1 MPPANQAASDKNQAL
16 TNDKNAAAGGE
27 DQILQD
33 TSGVLHWFR
42 ASCSGDVP
50 LKRSGHSLTVVGN
63 NAYLFGGLPPKK
75 PVGPSNEMF
84 RVQIPSGGSKKEF
97 KWVKVSGTTHGEK
110 ESKHGSKRD
119 SARFQ
124 SARDRQSSSRSLE
137 SEQYPS
143 DIPLPRWKHSAS
155 AFGKNKIAIFGG
167 LHSTNSR
174 LSDLW
179 VFDAQKSTWENPW
192 PSLYEIDKQGNH
204 APKKESDPNL
214 EESPTPRGGH
224 SSATLLESTI
234 LIFGGHGG
242 AYFSRKDF
250 NDLYAYDTEKSSFK
264 KLTPKGKPPAPRSG
278 HTAVGFGSKMLVF
291 GGWNNRSQLAD
302 LWLYEWYT
310 NTWTQIETQQGLP
323 RWNHAA
329 VGIAS
334 IPYSKMLLFGGSVAS
349 PNSARAQGVF
359 SSEVMLLD
367 RIDAS
372 VPEGAMLDESVE
384 YSPRDGETAA
394 MLEQAQWIDVKNLN
408 FDGKPPSARE
418 DCGMAFDPKG
428 SRVLI
433 FGGWTNRWH
442 GDLHVLDMQQLVG
455 PPYAV
460 TGIEPKM
467 GPVTGGE
474 AIRIYGEG
482 FNGDDVAVRFIAKNP
497 RTGKFDEK
505 SASEDTRAKRINETE
520 LSCDAPNFESHGPS
534 EVQVRVSIGGDAY
547 TTTYQK
553 YQFFSVTD
561 AHKSLAFGP
570 GLMPGA
576 IANRPTSFVIQSK
589 DDKGL
594 NRITGGDEFRID
606 VVRLQ
611 EKEEQEQK
619 LADNADDPTKATV
632 EKLGLFKGCLDTS
645 VAGPSVSEFL
655 GEESHS
661 SESKNKDRE
670 LNGQKMDYTI
680 HDNEDGTYE
689 VSYTPTSAGEYIVRI
704 NFVGTYGGVEG
715 PVRGS
720 PFHPLCYADDTSNIK
735 AITCALK
742 ADENGGRLSA
752 SASKELSQLS
762 EDDMGSEINDLS
774 GPLLSALVRRD
785 LQEIANFLKSSLN
798 GLKEEPSDD
807 DLNGLLRVKEH
818 LLAANKNKQRIDFV
832 LDRATSV
839 MQYRAALFSG
849 GRHSPLIERKGLSGK
864 SDPGLGRN
872 IEGNLT
878 RTKEQFQNLE
888 RQIPI
893 TKGAIQ
899 PLVKSHGTVVRNEML
914 QYEERIQNYA
924 DSLKTKEFMYWDTGM
939 EKSREALQET
949 KKKQETMWSE
959 LKEKYHTASVFDFPE
974 VLRKSMESMRNI
986 DSTLDNVEHLWDL
999 AEEADTFFKQS
1010 KETLW
1015 TEVDADKLEDDAKS
1029 LQKKVTSTINAQVKN
1044 SGAFKGLLKSVRE
1057 FLNTMPLVQALRH
1070 PSMRMRH
1077 WEMLQK
1083 ATGQNFTP
1091 PPNDPDLKLEGLLAL
1106 QLHRFQT
1113 DVEEIT
1119 DQAMKEAQMEATLDK
1134 LESTWSSIQW
1144 DVSEIELAGDKVETV
1159 KLVEEDMEQLENDQL
1174 AVQGMMGSRF
1184 KGTFEEKIDSWNTK
1198 LGRVAEVV
1206 SYLTDVARTWAY
1218 LEPLFLHSEEVKKEL
1233 PEDADRFVSIDSSVR
1248 KILKDAVATKNV
1260 VESCNA
1266 ENVLEELEKQN
1277 TELDKCRKS
1286 LQKFLDQKRR
1296 LFPRFYFVSEADLLD
1311 ILSNGSNPPAIMRH
1325 ISKVLL
1331 ATAKLRLKT
1340 ENEGRPVA
1348 TEFVSGVG
1356 EEILPFR
1363 QGGVRLEGKA
1373 EQYLAKILE
1382 EQHMTIQDFLMQAYK
1397 RYDEMNRGEW
1407 MIDFKEDVPEEDKG
1421 IVPVDPA
1428 QIVSLVA
1435 SAKYIEQAEAALK
1448 RAKEGDSNAVKEYNK
1463 KQNEELAELIRLTR
1477 RDLSKAKRTR
1487 VMVSITMDSHSR
1499 DVIEKLVADGIN
1511 DPDSFQWQS
1520 QLKHRILDDGS
1531 CRIDILNASFPY
1543 GNEYLGNGPRLV
1555 ITPLTDRIYV
1565 TATQALNL
1573 CMGCAPAGPAGTG
1586 KTETTKDLSS
1596 ALGKCCYVFNCSP
1609 EMDYQTL
1616 GDIFKG
1622 LASSGS
1628 WGCFDEFNRL
1638 IPEVLSVCSVQF
1650 KSVCDA
1656 IRATQDTVTIENDTV
1671 TLDRSAGVFITMNP
1685 GYLGRSELPEGLKA
1699 LFRPITVMV
1708 PDLVLICENMLMAEG
1723 FEDAKVLARKFYGL
1737 YSLLGELL
1745 SKQPHYDWGLRA
1757 VKSVLVVAGGFKRA
1771 EPDMPE
1777 QDLLMRALRDFN
1789 IPKIIKQDE
1798 VVFYGLLGDLFPGV
1812 NPPRKRDQDLENA
1825 VDAAGHELQLNPSEE
1840 FALKVVQLEEIL
1852 DVRHCIF
1859 VMGPPGCG
1867 KSKTWKTLAKARGKL
1882 DKDRTTKCVDLNPK
1896 AVQPEDLYGYVHPAT
1911 REWKDGLLSKTMRD
1925 LGTETPPTPKWI
1937 ILDGDLDANWIES
1950 MNSVMD
1956 DNRMLTLANNE
1967 RIPLKNNMRMLF
1979 EIRDLNYASP
1989 ATVSRAGI
1997 IYISTE
2003 GGFQWRNLVKSW
2015 LMYGGGHAFPL
2026 PVRKAL
2032 HSMFEHYVEP
2042 TLLYHKKTLQPIV
2055 NVQETGLVGTLTEF
2069 LTHLLPSP
2077 DLCRKLAKKEETDEE
2092 GEASKQSETVGDSY
2106 FQPFESLAKVIYKH
2120 LGSEDDQA
2128 ELSDSEYG
2136 ELEGVFAFSAVWAFG
2151 SMCAE
2156 KDGVDWRRQF
2166 SDFWRANFKGL
2177 RFPSRDTVFDYW
2189 LDPEGH
2195 LQPWKAHPSFQAV
2208 DFDSRTQQMSNVFV
2222 PTPETVSITF
2232 WARHLFK
2239 AKRPL
2244 MLAGYAGCGKT
2255 AILQGLLN
2263 SSSSE
2268 NTVQAAINFNF
2279 YTDAYDLQGTMET
2292 FLEKKAGTTYGPP
2305 PGKDGLVFFV
2315 DDLNLPEL
2323 DPYNTQSAIAL
2334 LRQHMDYEHWYDRFK
2349 LATKH
2354 VVDCQYVAGMNPT
2367 AGSFQ
2372 VNPRLQRHFTTFAVG
2387 FPGALSLLTIYQT
2400 FLDGHL
2406 RRFNDEV
2413 GEISSHLINGALAL
2427 HHAVASTFKK
2437 SARNFHY
2444 EFNIRHLSSVFQ
2456 GIMAAEP
2463 AQFQE
2468 PVKLVRLWLHE
2479 SERVYGDRLVSEE
2492 DLEKYRQLAVAQVK
2506 KRFPQYSGLTSHFAG
2521 ENPDPLLFCHF
2532 VESIHEP
2539 VYDQVT
2545 SMSSLTNIVSQALQE
2560 HNESYATMDLVLF
2573 EDAVKHVCRVSR
2585 ILNSPAGHA
2594 LLVGV
2599 GGSGKQSLARL
2610 AAFIC
2615 SATVQEISV
2624 SANYT
2629 ENDFK
2634 DDLRSIYYKAGVKD
2648 EKVMFFLRDSHITNE
2663 RFLVYLNDVLASGN
2677 VPDLYGQEDADE
2689 VVNDGT
2695 SKAKAAGYATDRES
2709 VWRWFLAQV
2718 RHNLHVVLCFSPGEQ
2733 LRVRALRFPAVVNCT
2748 TIDWFHPWPRDALM
2762 SVADRFMSKVE
2773 DLSDPAIKSGVV
2785 NFMPY
2790 ALNSVN
2796 EVAHDYKV
2804 EDGRYAYT
2812 TPKSFLEG
2820 LEMYQNLLDK
2830 KKSEAE
2836 SQITRLSNGVDKL
2849 RETAAAVEKIE
2860 ADLKVSLEQAEEKKS
2875 TAEGI
2880 QEKVSAERENVARE
2894 TATAEEERKKTEE
2907 LQAEVETKR
2916 ANCEKDLEQAEPM
2929 LENAQKALDTL
2940 NKKDLGECKS
2950 MIKPPNGVDDIFS
2963 ATTVLLAGIHPEI
2976 PVAKS
2981 GKVKPENRDWD
2992 AAKKFLMKDIQ
3003 GFLDQLKSYKEH
3015 IDNFEVPAVN
3025 FKEVRPYLELEHFK
3039 PETIEGRNKMAAGLC
3054 SWVINIVQYY
3064 DVLMMVTPKREAL
3077 REANEKLDH
3086 ANERLKEVQD
3096 KVAELQEQLDKLTK
3110 DLEEADKEKQKAQ
3123 EEVENGQQRLNLAQ
3137 RLTRALSDEEERWC
3151 NGIDQL
3157 RTDQK
3162 TLIGDVLLASAFVS
3176 YAGPFSST
3184 YRRRLVEQ
3192 WWVPFMKKAADG
3204 ESLPLAD
3211 EPSPL
3216 RVLTTDAEIA
3226 GWQGQGLPAD
3236 SLSTENGAIVKSTS
3250 RWPLLLDPQLQGIS
3264 WLKNYEGEELFV
3276 SRIDRSDLIQ
3286 KLSMCIEEGKSV
3298 LLENVGE
3305 SINPMLWPVI
3315 TRSTV
3320 KKGRKQMLM
3329 LAGKELQFSE
3339 DFKLYL
3345 HTKLSNPHYPP
3356 EVQAE
3361 CTLINFTITREG
3373 LEEQLLSL
3381 TVSKER
3387 SDLAEQR
3394 KELIQQQNYFK
3405 VKMKELEDDILQKLA
3420 EAEGDVTED
3429 VELIESLENAKSLST
3444 DIAKKMQIAS
3454 QTQKEI
3460 AETSEKYRSV
3470 ASRCALLFFML
3481 MTLDKVHT
3489 YYVHSLQSF
3498 VRVVVRAIDNT
3509 PHEDLGQGEES
3520 GEQETMEA
3528 APEQPAKESEEK
3540 PEDKKNDEEGKEE
3553 DEGKEEKVEE
3563 EKDEKEDEEKEETV
3577 TKQDAPPQLTDE
3589 QLQRRCKNLCDNITS
3604 TVFKYVRRGLFDHDK
3619 LMVASL
3625 LTLKIAC
3632 AEGDLH
3638 PSAAAALVRSDSVA
3652 EPESRGILSEWLSFS
3667 LWSKIKALESLSNI
3681 FPKLGNIGE
3690 DMQLDGDMWQAWY
3703 DHEVPET
3710 AKLPGKQKNCSMFER
3725 LLLLRAMRPD
3735 RLPSAL
3741 KLFISKQLGDEY
3753 VNDEALDMGQVYSET
3768 SKTTPVFFVLFPG
3781 VDPTPWVEELGK
3793 TKGITHENGKFVNI
3807 SMGQGQEKHAE
3818 NCLKQFVEEGGWLM
3832 LQNVHLMQSW
3842 LPLLERQLELESP
3855 NAHEDFRCF
3864 ISAEPPPLS
3873 YMKNMPESLMQDC
3886 IKIANE
3892 AATDVRSNLT
3902 RALHTFTE
3910 DRVENSS
3917 KPVAFKSC
3925 LFGLCFF
3932 HSVLLGRRRFGSQ
3945 GWSKRY
3951 SFNQGDLMICADVLQ
3966 KYLEE
3971 SSAGDSAD
3979 AVPWQDLRY
3988 IFGEIM
3994 YGGHI
3999 TDWWDRRTNRTYL
4012 ETLFTPKLL
4021 EGLDLAPACSWIEK
4035 SEDPDNPEDTY
4046 HPGFAV
4052 PSMKDMK
4059 WEDAS
4064 HYVYD
4069 HLPEEQPQIY
4079 GLHPNSEINWLQ
4091 TTTDTLFTDILH
4103 LEGAEPFQAEAP
4115 STGESEEDQEREKEK
4130 QKKKK
4135 SDEGGSGNIVT
4146 RTLED
4151 LLERLPESFPMVD
4164 IQMRAEPMLKTENS
4178 PYVVVALQECTRM
4191 NALLDKI
4198 RDSLT
4203 ELRKGLDGQ
4212 LNMTDAMEDL
4222 SEALSLNQVPGR
4234 NPFHKTSWEKLAW
4247 FSRRNLSSWFND
4259 LLDRV
4264 KQLDEWSQTLELPYA
4279 TWISGLFNPTAF
4291 LTAVMQVTARRNG
4304 YPLDAMTVDFHAT
4317 FMQSPEEVEG
4327 YPSDGAFIYG
4337 LYMEGARFRMYDDD
4351 ENEIEPYE
4359 EGDTK
4364 CGGCIRDSL
4373 LKQLLPPMPVMYVRA
4388 VQVQPTWEPE
4398 SVGYLRNDPKIY
4410 ESPVYSTTA
4419 RGPTYV
4425 CLATLKTVDP
4435 PSKWVLAGVS
4445 LVLQTDD

>member
-1 MPPANQAASDKNQAL
+1 ME
-16 TNDKNAAAGGE
+16 TY
-27 DQILQD
+27 
-33 TSGVLHWFR
+33 
-42 ASCSGDVP
+42 C
-50 LKRSGHSLTVVGN
+50 HSLWEKNCGKFVNTNTLISLVLVGGICAGLN
-63 NAYLFGGLPPKK
+63 N
-75 PVGPSNEMF
+75 
-84 RVQIPSGGSKKEF
+84 
-97 KWVKVSGTTHGEK
+97 
-110 ESKHGSKRD
+110 
-119 SARFQ
+119 
-124 SARDRQSSSRSLE
+124 SL
-137 SEQYPS
+137 SQ
-143 DIPLPRWKHSAS
+143 
-155 AFGKNKIAIFGG
+155 IFGG
-167 LHSTNSR
+167 LHSTNAR

-179 VFDAQKSTWENPW
+179 FFDTQKSTWSNPW

-204 APKKESDPNL
+204 TPIKESDPNL
-214 EESPTPRGGH
+214 DESPTPRGGH
-224 SSATLLESTI
+224 SGALLLESMI
-234 LIFGGHGG
+234 MIFGGHGG

-250 NDLYAYDTEKSSFK
+250 NDLYAYDTNANTFK
-264 KLTPKGKPPAPRSG
+264 KIQAKGKPPAPRSG
-278 HTAVGFGSKMLVF
+278 HTAAGFGSKMLIF
-291 GGWNNRSQLAD
+291 GGWNNRAQLCD

-310 NTWTQIETQQGLP
+310 NSWTQIETKHGPP
-323 RWNHAA
+323 RWNHSAI
-329 VGIAS
+329 GISA
-334 IPYSKMLLFGGSVAS
+334 IPYSKMLLFGGSVTGAD
-349 PNSARAQGVF
+349 ATRAQGLF
-359 SSEVMLLD
+359 SSDVMLLD

-372 VPEGAMLDESVE
+372 VPEGALLDEQVE
-384 YSPRDGETAA
+384 YSPRDAEGENLMKQASW
-394 MLEQAQWIDVKNLN
+394 MEQKDLN
-408 FDGKPPSARE
+408 FRGKFPSPRS
-418 DCGMAFDPKG
+418 DCGMAFDPKS

-442 GDLHVLDMQQLVG
+442 GDMHVLEMQQFVG

-460 TGIEPKM
+460 TGIEPCT
-467 GPVTGGE
+467 GPVTGGMP
-474 AIRIYGEG
+474 IRIYGEG
-482 FNGDDVAVRFIAKNP
+482 FNGDDVVVKFIAKNP
-497 RTGKFDEK
+497 KTGKFDEK
-505 SASEDTRAKRINETE
+505 STSEDARATRINETE
-520 LSCDAPNFESHGPS
+520 LSCDSPKFEGHGPGT
-534 EVQVRVSIGGDAY
+534 VQVRVSIGGDAF

-561 AHKSLAFGP
+561 AHKSLAYGP
-570 GLMPGA
+570 GLMSGG
-576 IANRPTSFVIQSK
+576 IAEQENSFIIQCR
-589 DDKGL
+589 DDRGL
-594 NRITGGDEFRID
+594 NRVTGDDEFRIEIT
-606 VVRLQ
+606 R
-611 EKEEQEQK
+611 
-619 LADNADDPTKATV
+619 LADKDEGGKNSFEDIDPTKASLD
-632 EKLGLFKGCLDTS
+632 KLGLLTEGNLQTS
-645 VAGPSVSEFL
+645 VAGPSISEFL
-655 GEESHS
+655 GEESQS
-661 SESKNKDRE
+661 SSAKEKDRE
-670 LNGQKMDYTI
+670 LNGEKMEYTI

-689 VSYTPTSAGEYIVRI
+689 VKYTPTSPGQYVVRVS
-704 NFVGTYGGVEG
+704 FTGTYGGREG
-715 PVRGS
+715 YVMGS
-720 PFHPLCYADDTSNIK
+720 PFRPTIYTKEENTVR
-735 AITCALK
+735 AISCALK
-742 ADENGGRLSA
+742 TDENGGRLSG
-752 SASKELSQLS
+752 SASKEIS
-762 EDDMGSEINDLS
+762 EQSVGALAREVNDVS
-774 GPLLSALVRRD
+774 GPLLGAIVRRD
-785 LQEIANFLKSSLN
+785 LKEISSFLKSTLN
-798 GLKEEPSDD
+798 GLKEEVSED
-807 DLNGLLRVKEH
+807 DLEGLLRVKEN
-818 LLAANKNKQRIDFV
+818 LLAANKNHDRVFY
-832 LDRATSV
+832 LLERATCIIE
-839 MQYRAALFSG
+839 YRNSLFSG
-849 GRHSPLIERKGLSGK
+849 DRHSALIKEKGMIGK
-864 SDPGLGRN
+864 GDPALGRN
-872 IEGNLT
+872 LENSLSK
-878 RTKEQFQNLE
+878 TKDQFQNVE

-899 PLVKSHGTVVRNEML
+899 PLVKSHGAAVRNEML
-914 QYEERIQNYA
+914 QYEEKIQNYA
-924 DSLKTKEFMYWDTGM
+924 QGLKTKEFMYWDTGKD
-939 EKSREALQET
+939 KSREVLQEA
-949 KKKQETMWSE
+949 KKKQQSTWQD
-959 LKEKYHTASVFDFPE
+959 LKEKYHTACVFDFPE
-974 VLRKSMESMRNI
+974 VLRKSMETMSRI
-986 DSTLDNVEHLWDL
+986 DSTLENVEHLWNL
-999 AEEADTFFKQS
+999 AEEAEKFFADSKQ
-1010 KETLW
+1010 TLW
-1015 TEVDADKLEDDAKS
+1015 TSVDADKLEDDAKA
-1029 LQKKVTSTINAQVKN
+1029 LQKKVTSTVSPDVKN
-1044 SGAFKGLLKSVRE
+1044 SGAFKGLLKHVRE

-1077 WEMLQK
+1077 WEMMQK

-1119 DQAMKEAQMEATLDK
+1119 DQAMKEAQMESTLEK
-1134 LESTWSSIQW
+1134 LETTWISIEW
-1144 DVSEIELAGDKVETV
+1144 IVSDVELAGDTVQTV
-1159 KLVEEDMEQLENDQL
+1159 KLQEEDVEQLENDQL

-1184 KGTFEEKIDSWNTK
+1184 KATFDEKITTWNTK
-1198 LGRVAEVV
+1198 LGRVADVM
-1206 SYLTDVARTWAY
+1206 SYLMDVTRTWAY

-1233 PEDADRFVSIDSSVR
+1233 PEDAERFVGIDASVR

-1260 VESCNA
+1260 VESCNS

-1277 TELDKCRKS
+1277 GELDKCRKS
-1286 LQKFLDQKRR
+1286 LQTFLDQKRR

-1311 ILSNGSNPPAIMRH
+1311 ILSNGSNPASIMRH

-1340 ENEGRPVA
+1340 EQNARPIA
-1348 TEFVSGVG
+1348 TQFVSGVG
-1356 EEILPFR
+1356 QEVLDFR
-1363 QGGVRLEGKA
+1363 KGGLRLEGKA
-1373 EQYLAKILE
+1373 EEYLARILE
-1382 EQHMTIQDFLMQAYK
+1382 EQQMTLQEYIMHAYR
-1397 RYDEMNRGEW
+1397 RYDQMNRGEW
-1407 MIDFKEDVPEEDKG
+1407 MIDFRDDVAEEDQG

-1435 SAKYIEQAEAALK
+1435 SAKYIEQAEAALQAGK
-1448 RAKEGDSNAVKEYNK
+1448 DGDVNAVKEYNK
-1463 KQNEELAELIRLTR
+1463 KQAEELAELIRLTR

-1487 VMVSITMDSHSR
+1487 VMVAITMDSHSR
-1499 DVIEKLVADGIN
+1499 DVIEKLVN
-1511 DPDSFQWQS
+1511 DDIRDPESFHWQS
-1520 QLKHRILDDGS
+1520 QLKHRVIEDGS
-1531 CRIDILNASFPY
+1531 ARIDILNASFPY

-1596 ALGKCCYVFNCSP
+1596 GLGKACYVFNCSP

-1650 KSVCDA
+1650 KCVCDA
-1656 IRATQDTVTIENDTV
+1656 IRAKQDDVTIESDTV
-1671 TLDRSAGVFITMNP
+1671 SLDRSAGVFITMNP

-1745 SKQPHYDWGLRA
+1745 SKQAHYDWGLRA

-1771 EPDMPE
+1771 EPEMPE

-1789 IPKIIKQDE
+1789 IPKIVKQDE

-1812 NPPRKRDQDLENA
+1812 DPPRKRDKDLEAA
-1825 VDAAGHELQLNPSEE
+1825 VDTAGHKLQLNPSEE

-1867 KSKTWKTLAKARGKL
+1867 KSSTWKTLAKARSEIS
-1882 DKDRTTKCVDLNPK
+1882 KDRATKCVDLNPK
-1896 AVQPEDLYGYVHPAT
+1896 AVQPEDLYGYVHPQT

-1925 LGTETPPTPKWI
+1925 LGQEVPETPKWI

-2015 LMYGGGHAFPL
+2015 LMYGAGKKFPA
-2026 PVRKAL
+2026 PIRTAL
-2032 HSMFEHYVEP
+2032 HKMFEDYVEP
-2042 TLLYHKKTLQPIV
+2042 TLLYHKKTLETIV
-2055 NVQETGLVGTLTEF
+2055 NVQETGLVGTLAEF
-2069 LTHLLPSP
+2069 LSHLLPTP
-2077 DLCRKLAKKEETDEE
+2077 ELCRKMAKGEEADEDDNAKKQEH
-2092 GEASKQSETVGDSY
+2092 SFGDSY
-2106 FQPFESLAKVIYKH
+2106 FQPFESLAKVINKY
-2120 LGSEDDQA
+2120 LDDDDEEK
-2128 ELSDSEYG
+2128 ELEDSEYG
-2136 ELEGVFAFSAVWAFG
+2136 ELEGVFAFCAVWAFG
-2151 SMCAE
+2151 SACAE

-2166 SDFWRANFKGL
+2166 SDFWRGNFKGL

-2208 DFDSRTQQMSNVFV
+2208 DFDSRTQQMSDVFV
-2222 PTPETVSITF
+2222 PTPETVSVTF

-2239 AKRPL
+2239 AKKPL

-2263 SSSSE
+2263 STATE
-2268 NTVQAAINFNF
+2268 NTVQASINFNF
-2279 YTDAYDLQGTMET
+2279 YTDAYDLQGTMES

-2334 LRQHMDYEHWYDRFK
+2334 LRQHLDYEHWYDRFK

-2354 VVDCQYVAGMNPT
+2354 VIDCQYIAGMNPT

-2406 RRFNDEV
+2406 KRFNDDV
-2413 GEISSHLINGALAL
+2413 SEISSHLINGALAL
-2427 HHAVASTFKK
+2427 HHAVAGTFKK
-2437 SARNFHY
+2437 SAKNFHY

-2456 GIMAAEP
+2456 GVMQAEP
-2463 AQFQE
+2463 TQFQD
-2468 PVKLVRLWLHE
+2468 PAKLIRLWLHE
-2479 SERVYGDRLVSEE
+2479 SERVYGDRLVSED
-2492 DLEKYRQLAVAQVK
+2492 DLEKYKQLALAQVK

-2545 SMSSLTNIVSQALQE
+2545 SLSSLTNTVSSALEE

-2610 AAFIC
+2610 SAFIC

-2634 DDLRSIYYKAGVKD
+2634 EDLRSIYYKAGVKD

-2677 VPDLYGQEDADE
+2677 VPDLYGKEEADE
-2689 VVNDGT
+2689 VINDGS
-2695 SKAKAAGYATDRES
+2695 SKAKSAGYATDRES

-2718 RHNLHVVLCFSPGEQ
+2718 RYNLHVVLCFSPGEQ
-2733 LRVRALRFPAVVNCT
+2733 LRVRALKFPAVVNCT
-2748 TIDWFHPWPRDALM
+2748 TIDWFHPWPREALM

-2773 DLSDPAIKSGVV
+2773 DLSDPDVKAGVI

-2790 ALNSVN
+2790 SLNTVN

-2804 EDGRYAYT
+2804 QDGRFAYT

-2820 LEMYQNLLDK
+2820 LQMYQSLLEK

-2836 SQITRLSNGVDKL
+2836 QQINRLSNGVDKL
-2849 RETAAAVEKIE
+2849 RDTASAVEKIE
-2860 ADLKVSLEQAEEKKS
+2860 QDLKVSLDQAEEKKA

-2880 QEKVSAERENVARE
+2880 QEKVSAEKDNVARE
-2894 TATAEEERKKTEE
+2894 TEAAEEERKNTEQ
-2907 LQAEVETKR
+2907 LQADVEQKR
-2916 ANCEKDLEQAEPM
+2916 ASCEKDLEQAEPM

-2950 MIKPPNGVDDIFS
+2950 MIKPPAGVDDIFA

-2992 AAKKFLMKDIQ
+2992 AAKKFLMKDVQ
-3003 GFLDQLKSYKEH
+3003 GFLDQLKGYKEH
-3015 IDNFEVPAVN
+3015 IDSFEVPAVN

-3039 PETIEGRNKMAAGLC
+3039 PEVIETRNKMAAGLC

-3077 REANEKLDH
+3077 REANEKLEE
-3086 ANERLKEVQD
+3086 ANKRLKEVQD
-3096 KVAELQEQLDKLTK
+3096 KVAELQAQLDTLTK
-3110 DLEEADKEKQKAQ
+3110 DLEKADKEKQEAQ
-3123 EEVENGQQRLNLAQ
+3123 QEVEHGQNRLNLAQ
-3137 RLTRALSDEEERWC
+3137 RLTRALGDEEERWC
-3151 NGIDQL
+3151 NGIEQL

-3184 YRRRLVEQ
+3184 YRRRLVDEF
-3192 WWVPFMKKAADG
+3192 WVPFMKTAANG

-3264 WLKNYEGEELFV
+3264 WLKNYEGEEMFV
-3276 SRIDRSDLIQ
+3276 SRIDRPDLIQ
-3286 KLSMCIEEGKSV
+3286 RLSICIEEGKSV

-3320 KKGRKQMLM
+3320 KKGRKQMLT
-3329 LAGKELQFSE
+3329 LAGKELQFNE

-3361 CTLINFTITREG
+3361 CTLINFTVTREG

-3387 SDLAEQR
+3387 SDLAKQR
-3394 KELIQQQNYFK
+3394 QELIKQQNYFK
-3405 VKMKELEDDILQKLA
+3405 VKMKELEDDILKKLA

-3444 DIAKKMQIAS
+3444 DIAQKMQIAT

-3460 AETSEKYRSV
+3460 AVTSEKYRSV

-3509 PHEDLGQGEES
+3509 PHEDMGSGEEVND
-3520 GEQETMEA
+3520 GEADEKGGVS
-3528 APEQPAKESEEK
+3528 PEEK
-3540 PEDKKNDEEGKEE
+3540 AEASNDEQGGTAEQKEDNEANGEDAEKIEGKGQTGEAK
-3553 DEGKEEKVEE
+3553 DLEEK
-3563 EKDEKEDEEKEETV
+3563 
-3577 TKQDAPPQLTDE
+3577 DAPPQLTDE
-3589 QLQRRCKNLCDNITS
+3589 QLKRRCKNLCDNITS
-3604 TVFKYVRRGLFDHDK
+3604 TVFRYVRRGLFDQDK
-3619 LMVASL
+3619 LMVATL

-3638 PSAAAALVRSDSVA
+3638 PSAAAALVRSESVSD
-3652 EPESRGILSEWLSFS
+3652 PESRGILGEWLSFP
-3667 LWSKIKALESLSNI
+3667 LWCKIKALESLGNY

-3690 DMQLDGDMWQAWY
+3690 DMQLDADLWQAWY
-3703 DHEVPET
+3703 DHEAPET
-3710 AKLPGKQKNCSMFER
+3710 AKLPGKQKNCSTFER

-3741 KLFISKQLGDEY
+3741 RIFISKQLGGVFVTD
-3753 VNDEALDMGQVYSET
+3753 DTLDMDQVYLET
-3768 SKTTPVFFVLFPG
+3768 SKTFPVFFVLFPG

-3793 TKGITHENGKFVNI
+3793 KKGITYENGKFVNI
-3807 SMGQGQEKHAE
+3807 SMGQGQEEHAM
-3818 NCLKQFVEEGGWLM
+3818 NCLKKFVQEGGWLM

-3855 NAHEDFRCF
+3855 NAHDDFRCF
-3864 ISAEPPPLS
+3864 ISAEPPPIS

-3892 AATDVRSNLT
+3892 AATDVRSNIT
-3902 RALHTFTE
+3902 RALTTFPKE
-3910 DRVENSS
+3910 RVEQSS
-3917 KPVAFKSC
+3917 KPLAFKSC

-3932 HSVLLGRRRFGSQ
+3932 HAVLLGRRRFGSQ

-3951 SFNQGDLMICADVLQ
+3951 SFNQGDLTICADVLQ
-3966 KYLEE
+3966 QYLE
-3971 SSAGDSAD
+3971 SSHAPDSVD
-3979 AVPWQDLRY
+3979 AVPWEDLRY

-4021 EGLDLAPACSWIEK
+4021 EGLDLAPACSKTEK
-4035 SEDPDNPEDTY
+4035 SEDPDQPGDIY

-4052 PSMKDMK
+4052 PNMANMG

-4064 HYVYD
+4064 QYVYD

-4091 TTTDTLFTDILH
+4091 TTTDTIFTDVLH
-4103 LEGAEPFQAEAP
+4103 LEGAEPFKAEAP
-4115 STGESEEDQEREKEK
+4115 ASEEQEEEKEK
-4130 QKKKK
+4130 KK
-4135 SDEGGSGNIVT
+4135 SSSKKEEASGGGSIVA

-4151 LLERLPESFPMVD
+4151 LLERLPESFSLVD
-4164 IQMRAEPMLKTENS
+4164 IQMRSEPLLKTEIS
-4178 PYVVVALQECTRM
+4178 PYVVVAVQECTRM
-4191 NALLDKI
+4191 NTLLDKI
-4198 RDSLT
+4198 RTSLT
-4203 ELRKGLDGQ
+4203 ELRKGMDGQ
-4212 LNMTDAMEDL
+4212 LNMTEAMEDL

-4264 KQLDEWSQTLELPYA
+4264 KQLDEWSQTLELPHA

-4291 LTAVMQVTARRNG
+4291 LTAVMQVTARRNE
-4304 YPLDAMTVDFHAT
+4304 YPLDAMSVDFHAT
-4317 FMQSPEEVEG
+4317 FMQNPEEVEG

-4337 LYMEGARFRMYDDD
+4337 LYIEGARFCMYDDD
-4351 ENEIEPYE
+4351 ENEIDAYE

-4398 SVGYLRNDPKIY
+4398 SVGYLRKDPGIY

-4425 CLATLKTVDP
+4425 CLATLKTKDS
-4435 PSKWVLAGVS
+4435 PSKWILAGVS